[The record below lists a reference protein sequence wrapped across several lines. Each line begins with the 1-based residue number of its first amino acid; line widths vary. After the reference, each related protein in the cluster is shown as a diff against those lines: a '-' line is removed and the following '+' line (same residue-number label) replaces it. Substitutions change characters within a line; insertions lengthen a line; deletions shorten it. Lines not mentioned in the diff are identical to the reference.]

1 MNQRKM
7 NKTQKL
13 LAIDPGTKNI
23 GIALSDQSQ
32 ILAFAKETAPSN
44 PEGLQRIVELYK
56 SEQCSKLIVGIPLRH
71 DKFHPS
77 QKIAKKLQELAPEIC
92 VEFFNEDFSTQD
104 AIEKLKA
111 AGYSREEIQA
121 KKDSMSAQVI
131 LTKYIESD
139 TPQKT

>member
-1 MNQRKM
+1 M
-7 NKTQKL
+7 NKSQKI

-32 ILAFAKETAPSN
+32 ILAFAKKTVPST
-44 PEGLQRIVELYK
+44 PEGLAEIIKLYQ
-56 SEQCSKLIVGIPLRH
+56 SENCEKVIVGIPLKH
-71 DKFHPS
+71 DQHHPS
-77 QKIAKKLQELAPEIC
+77 QKIALKLKTLLPALSL
-92 VEFFNEDFSTQD
+92 EFFNEDFSTQD

-131 LTKYIESD
+131 LTKYIDSIS
-139 TPQKT
+139 K